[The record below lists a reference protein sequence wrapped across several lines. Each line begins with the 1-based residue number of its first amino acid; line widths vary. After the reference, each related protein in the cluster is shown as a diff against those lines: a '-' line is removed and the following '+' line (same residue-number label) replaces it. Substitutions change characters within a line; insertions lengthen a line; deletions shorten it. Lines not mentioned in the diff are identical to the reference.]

1 MARPEIAFELRNII
15 SKVIKSKQR
24 IRKSGIEMKVNS
36 KLRIISLEAAPL
48 AIEWHEPLILILF
61 SEQEQIEIYVPDG
74 NNKNNLSPERD
85 RRIEKL
91 EMELASA
98 HADALALSQEQDAFT
113 EELQSAHEEVVSS
126 NEELQTLNEELET
139 SKEEIESAIEELN
152 DEQKTAIQLFY
163 IDRKS
168 YTEVSEIMAIPL
180 KKVKSAI
187 QNGKRNLKMKLEKNG
202 SAQSA

>member
-1 MARPEIAFELRNII
+1 MFRRQTYKNITDNELAAAYRQSADQAIIGEIYLRFGHLMFGTCLNYL
-15 SKVIKSKQR
+15 KDK
-24 IRKSGIEMKVNS
+24 
-36 KLRIISLEAAPL
+36 EAAEDCVMELFEQLPAKL
-48 AIEWHEPLILILF
+48 KKHEVEYFKSWLF
-61 SEQEQIEIYVPDG
+61 MFTKNACLMLLRKKKLLTSELEESLTAAAPQDQH
-74 NNKNNLSPERD
+74 N
-85 RRIEKL
+85 KL
-91 EMELASA
+91 EL
-98 HADALALSQEQDAFT
+98 EQQ
-113 EELQSAHEEVVSS
+113 LVS
-126 NEELQTLNEELET
+126 L
-139 SKEEIESAIEELN
+139 ESAIEELN